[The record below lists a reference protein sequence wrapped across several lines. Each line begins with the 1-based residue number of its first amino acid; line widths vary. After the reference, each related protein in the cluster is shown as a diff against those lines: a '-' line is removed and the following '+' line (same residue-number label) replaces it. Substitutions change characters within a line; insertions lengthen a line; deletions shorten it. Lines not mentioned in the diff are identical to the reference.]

1 MSDQERS
8 DADRRLRSRN
18 LIMLFSL
25 LGFVALV
32 YGIAISRM
40 SGG

>member
-1 MSDQERS
+1 MADRNRS
-8 DADRRLRSRN
+8 DDDRRLRGRN

-32 YGIAISRM
+32 YGYSLSRM
-40 SGG
+40 AGS